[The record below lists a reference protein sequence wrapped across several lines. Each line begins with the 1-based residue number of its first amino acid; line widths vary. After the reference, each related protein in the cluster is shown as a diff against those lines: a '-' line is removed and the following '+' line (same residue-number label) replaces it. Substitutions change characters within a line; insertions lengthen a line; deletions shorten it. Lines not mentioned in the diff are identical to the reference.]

1 MNVLVVEDD
10 ADHLDLLT
18 YALRREG
25 FTVSAASDGMQ
36 ALRKW
41 ETERP
46 DLVLLDSNLPKLS
59 GFEVCRKIRHEART
73 PVIMVT
79 ARDEEDDIMRAFRFG
94 ADDYVVKPFSPK
106 QLIARIKAVLSR
118 TNAEP
123 YRQAPNELQIG
134 NIVLDIQSLA
144 VTKDGVEVA
153 LTRLEFRILSMLA
166 ANPGRVVPY
175 SRLVEYAWGYDGGD
189 SSLLK
194 THICHIR
201 EKLLL
206 SASGDRAI
214 RAAPGV
220 GYSLS
225 ISA

>member
-10 ADHLDLLT
+10 SDHLDLLT

-25 FTVSAASDGMQ
+25 FTVTSAVDGAQ

-41 ETERP
+41 AESPP
-46 DLVLLDSNLPKLS
+46 DLVLMDWNLPKVN
-59 GFEVCRKIRHEART
+59 GYEVCRKIRDTSKT

-79 ARDEEDDIMRAFRFG
+79 AKDDEEDVIRAFRAG
-94 ADDYVVKPFSPK
+94 ADDYVVKPFSAK
-106 QLIARIKAVLSR
+106 QLIARMKAVLNR
-118 TNAEP
+118 TNAQP
-123 YRQAPNELQIG
+123 FSQAANELKIG
-134 NIVLDIQSLA
+134 DVILDLQSQVA
-144 VTKDGVEVA
+144 FRNGVEVQ
-153 LTRLEFRILSMLA
+153 LTRLEFRILSILA
-166 ANPGRVVPY
+166 TNVGRVIPY

-201 EKLLL
+201 EKLAL
-206 SASGDRAI
+206 SAGRERGI
-214 RAAPGV
+214 RAVSGI

-225 ISA
+225 MTV

>member
-25 FTVSAASDGMQ
+25 FNVSSAVDGTQ
-36 ALRKW
+36 AVEKW
-41 ETERP
+41 QETRP
-46 DLVLLDSNLPKLS
+46 DMVLMDANIPKLN
-59 GFEVCRKIRHEART
+59 GLEVCRKIRHEGRT

-79 ARDEEDDIMRAFRFG
+79 ARDEEEDVMRAFRYG
-94 ADDYVVKPFSPK
+94 ADDYVVKPFSVK
-106 QLIARIKAVLSR
+106 QLVARMKAVLGR

-123 YRQAPNELQIG
+123 FKQTSGELMIG
-134 NIVLDIQSLA
+134 NVVLDLQSHVA
-144 VTKDGVEVA
+144 KRDGVEVQ
-153 LTRLEFRILSMLA
+153 LTRLEFRIFSMLA
-166 ANPGRVVPY
+166 ANPGRVIPY

-201 EKLLL
+201 EKLPL
-206 SASGDRAI
+206 SDRKDRGI
-214 RAAPGV
+214 RSVPGV
-220 GYSLS
+220 GYSIALG
-225 ISA
+225 A

>member
-10 ADHLDLLT
+10 TDHLDLLT

-25 FTVSAASDGMQ
+25 FTVSAASDGLQ
-36 ALRKW
+36 GIRKW
-41 ETERP
+41 EAERP

-59 GFEVCRKIRHEART
+59 GFEVCRKIRFEART

-79 ARDEEDDIMRAFRFG
+79 ARDDEEDIMRAFRFG

-106 QLIARIKAVLSR
+106 QLIARMKAVLSR

-123 YRQAPNELQIG
+123 YKQTSNELRLG
-134 NIVLDIQSLA
+134 NIALDLQSHVVL
-144 VTKDGVEVA
+144 KDGVEIA

-201 EKLLL
+201 EKLAL
-206 SASGDRAI
+206 SAAGSRAI
-214 RAAPGV
+214 RAVPGV

-225 ISA
+225 IAE